1 MRSCGRRSSEAGAHR
16 DKRGRAHAHPISRD
30 EDQNFA
36 GQALSGLPADW
47 GIGPLFDIVN
57 GFLIDA
63 VAHGTRSFGFGWGRG
78 AMRHLQMCNLAEINR
93 PRRRLQASSMG
104 ARQGAVY
111 ASGNRLCVPGLSLMV
126 WILKR
131 EVRAFGGCLGMYRRR
146 RTWHAAISVG
156 EL

>member
-1 MRSCGRRSSEAGAHR
+1 MFAGVRSC
-16 DKRGRAHAHPISRD
+16 I
-30 EDQNFA
+30 
-36 GQALSGLPADW
+36 
-47 GIGPLFDIVN
+47 FDIVN

-63 VAHGTRSFGFGWGRG
+63 VAHGIRVLGVEPGARSD
-78 AMRHLQMCNLAEINR
+78 AALQMLNLAEINR
-93 PRRRLQASSMG
+93 PRRTLRASSMG
-104 ARQGAVY
+104 EGGVLSY
-111 ASGNRLCVPGLSLMV
+111 ASSARFSFPGLLLMV

>member
-1 MRSCGRRSSEAGAHR
+1 M
-16 DKRGRAHAHPISRD
+16 
-30 EDQNFA
+30 
-36 GQALSGLPADW
+36 
-47 GIGPLFDIVN
+47 

-63 VAHGTRSFGFGWGRG
+63 VVHRAQSRELVKQRASGKRVCITTDDY
-78 AMRHLQMCNLAEINR
+78 LAEYI
-93 PRRRLQASSMG
+93 SSAPMDDG
-104 ARQGAVY
+104 RFY
-111 ASGNRLCVPGLSLMV
+111 AGLSLMV